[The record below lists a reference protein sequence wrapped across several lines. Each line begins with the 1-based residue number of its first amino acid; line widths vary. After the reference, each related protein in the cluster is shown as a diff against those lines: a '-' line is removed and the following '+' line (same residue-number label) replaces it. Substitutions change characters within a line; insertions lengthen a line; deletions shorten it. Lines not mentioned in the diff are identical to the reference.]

1 MRIGYGRVSKRDQH
15 PEAQHDALLA
25 AGCDPDH
32 LFIEKISS
40 RVDKRPQLEAA
51 LAYVRPG
58 DTLVI
63 TKLDRMGR
71 GVRDL
76 IDLVERI
83 KTLGVDLVVL
93 QQNIDTSS
101 PAGKMFFHVIAAF
114 AEFERDMISE
124 RTRDGLEAARAR
136 GRTGGRKRKLTN
148 GQVATVRA
156 MYDAKGPDGRR
167 LHTVAEIAGAL
178 GVSRPTVYEYLRR
191 DTGQQK
197 QTDDA

>member
-1 MRIGYGRVSKRDQH
+1 MARIGYGRVSKRDQH
-15 PEAQHDALLA
+15 PEAQRDALTA

-40 RVDKRPQLEAA
+40 RAGTRPRLEAA

-63 TKLDRMGR
+63 TKLDRLGR

-76 IDLVERI
+76 IDLAQRI
-83 KTLGVDLVVL
+83 EALGVDLLVL
-93 QQNIDTSS
+93 GQNIDTST
-101 PAGKMFFHVIAAF
+101 PAGRMFFHVIAAF

-136 GRTGGRKRKLTN
+136 GRTGGRKPKLTD
-148 GQVATVRA
+148 QQATTVRR
-156 MYDAKGPDGRR
+156 MYAARDAAGMR
-167 LHTVAEIAGAL
+167 LHTVAEIAAAV
-178 GVSRPTVYEYLRR
+178 GVHRTTLYSGGYLTE
-191 DTGQQK
+191 DE
-197 QTDDA
+197 